1 MNKVGILLL
10 GQNIQGEQVQ
20 IYLIYFWEKNNWGG
34 TILDIL
40 LGQNNSG
47 GTSSDISSG

>member
-1 MNKVGILLL
+1 MSKYSGGTSSDIPDILL
-10 GQNIQGEQVQ
+10 G
-20 IYLIYFWEKNNWGG
+20 KNNSGG